1 MITAE
6 LSVAIAFVIFVVLV
20 AWKGTKRITA
30 GLDQRADAIRKQLDE
45 TQNLREEAQAALA
58 SYQRQQRDALVEATE
73 IVAQAKVDAE
83 RLKTQAEVV
92 LTATLKRREEQAVE
106 RIAQAEATALKDV
119 RDQAIDL
126 AIGVATKLIEDKM
139 TKKVQNDL
147 VKDASDD
154 LMKKFHHYITYKK
167 SLFKINCD

>member
-30 GLDQRADAIRKQLDE
+30 GLDQRAEAIRKQLDE

-154 LMKKFHHYITYKK
+154 LMKKFHH
-167 SLFKINCD
+167 

>member
-126 AIGVATKLIEDKM
+126 AIGVATKLIDDKM

-154 LMKKFHHYITYKK
+154 LMKKFHH
-167 SLFKINCD
+167 

>member
-30 GLDQRADAIRKQLDE
+30 GLDQRAEAIRKQLDE

-126 AIGVATKLIEDKM
+126 AIGVATKLIEEKM

-154 LMKKFHHYITYKK
+154 LMKKFHH
-167 SLFKINCD
+167 

>member
-20 AWKGTKRITA
+20 AWKGTKKITA
-30 GLDQRADAIRKQLDE
+30 GLDQRAEAIRKQLDE

-58 SYQRQQRDALVEATE
+58 SYQRQQRDALTEADE

-83 RLKTQAEVV
+83 RLKTQAEEV
-92 LTATLKRREEQAVE
+92 LTVTLKRREEQAVE
-106 RIAQAEATALKDV
+106 RIAQAEATALKEV
-119 RDQAIDL
+119 RDQAIEL
-126 AIGVATKLIEDKM
+126 AIGVAKKLIEDKM

-147 VKDASDD
+147 VKDASND
-154 LMKKFHHYITYKK
+154 LIKKFHH
-167 SLFKINCD
+167 

>member
-20 AWKGTKRITA
+20 AWKGTKKITA
-30 GLDQRADAIRKQLDE
+30 ELDQRAEAIRKQLDE

-58 SYQRQQRDALVEATE
+58 SYQRQQRDALIEADE

-83 RLKTQAEVV
+83 RLKTQAEEV
-92 LTATLKRREEQAVE
+92 LTDTLKRREEQAVE
-106 RIAQAEATALKDV
+106 RIAQAEAKALKDV
-119 RDQAIDL
+119 RDQAIEL

-147 VKDASDD
+147 VKDASND
-154 LMKKFHHYITYKK
+154 LIKKFHH
-167 SLFKINCD
+167 